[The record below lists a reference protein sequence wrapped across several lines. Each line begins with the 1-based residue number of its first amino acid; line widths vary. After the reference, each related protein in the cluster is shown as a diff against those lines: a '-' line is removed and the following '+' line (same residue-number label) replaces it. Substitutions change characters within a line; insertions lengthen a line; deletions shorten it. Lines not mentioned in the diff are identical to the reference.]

1 MNTRTDTRFE
11 GTRFQTALQNS
22 VLQNSVG
29 QLLGRAIAA
38 PAGAERSRLLR
49 WLLAAAAVF
58 IAWRMWRGVKSLF
71 WTAFG
76 LGMALYWTGLWHR
89 LF

>member
-1 MNTRTDTRFE
+1 MNTRTE
-11 GTRFQTALQNS
+11 SRFQTT
-22 VLQNSVG
+22 LQNSVG
-29 QLLGRAIAA
+29 ELVERAVAA

-58 IAWRMWRGVKSLF
+58 AAWRLWRGFKSLF
-71 WTAFG
+71 WIVFG
-76 LGMALYWTGLWHR
+76 LGMAFYWSGMWQR

>member
-11 GTRFQTALQNS
+11 RSQFQTS
-22 VLQNSVG
+22 LQNSVG
-29 QLLGRAIAA
+29 QLVERAAAA
-38 PAGAERSRLLR
+38 PAGAERSQLLR
-49 WLLAAAAVF
+49 WLLAAATVF

-71 WTAFG
+71 WTVFG

>member
-11 GTRFQTALQNS
+11 RSAFQTTLQNG
-22 VLQNSVG
+22 VG
-29 QLLGRAIAA
+29 QLVERAVAA

-58 IAWRMWRGVKSLF
+58 VAWRMWRGFKSLF
-71 WTAFG
+71 WTVFG
-76 LGMALYWTGLWHR
+76 LGMAFWWTGLWHR

>member
-11 GTRFQTALQNS
+11 RSPHQISSFQTT
-22 VLQNSVG
+22 LQNSVG
-29 QLLGRAIAA
+29 QLLERAVAA
-38 PAGAERSRLLR
+38 PAGAELSRWLR

-58 IAWRMWRGVKSLF
+58 VAWRMWRGFKSLF

-76 LGMALYWTGLWHR
+76 LGMAFYWTGLWHR

>member
-1 MNTRTDTRFE
+1 MNTRTETRFE
-11 GTRFQTALQNS
+11 RSAFQTTLQNG
-22 VLQNSVG
+22 VG
-29 QLLGRAIAA
+29 QLLERAVAAPAVAA
-38 PAGAERSRLLR
+38 PAGAERSRWLR

-58 IAWRMWRGVKSLF
+58 VAWRMWRGFKSLF

-76 LGMALYWTGLWHR
+76 LGMAFWWAGLWHR